1 MKKTKVLCFTDDAIG
16 RDVEMLLPLRYFAER
31 FLNCEFYHALN
42 IEIHQIYRIK
52 PDVILQANT
61 IGSNLYFEISRIAHK
76 QNIPLFALIS
86 EGNFR
91 TDGSFDYWGFNRD
104 KKFYQDYVC
113 CWSERTAS
121 FLKEKEPQEA
131 GRIVVTGGVGF
142 DRYVIYKFLDRKE
155 FLRNYNKEGF
165 EKIIGYAGWAFG
177 KLDHP
182 RGRDELLF
190 WAKGDESKLN
200 WIEKQRCLVR
210 DILREAIEKNPDT
223 LFVLKQHP
231 QENAPER
238 PVPVKN
244 EMSELTGYNNVL
256 YLCAEESIHDLISVA
271 DLWTCFEST
280 TALESWLMSKQT
292 IFINPD
298 PNFNRDELYK
308 GSPLV
313 KSYKEFQS
321 MISEFYDSG
330 KIESFG
336 AHEKSKNRNELIK
349 NIIGFGDGF
358 NHIRASKYFAQTVSN
373 SQFSIRHTNSHR
385 LARAARLAEDRK
397 TRQEAGGGQVLNSQF
412 HFWHWLV
419 FILIRIAAPFYNR
432 KVYSKIYK
440 AKKHLWVFENYR
452 MEKLN
457 KLYAK
462 YVPYFDEF
470 YKAHNIEKKFLD
482 RRLF

>member
-1 MKKTKVLCFTDDAIG
+1 MKKTKVLCFTDDAAG

-31 FLNCEFYHALN
+31 FLNCEFHHALN
-42 IEIHQIYRIK
+42 IEIHQICRIK

-61 IGSNLYFEISRIAHK
+61 IGSNLYFEISRIAYK

-91 TDGSFDYWGFNRD
+91 TDGSFNYWGFNRD

-113 CWSERTAS
+113 CWSERTAE

-131 GRIVVTGGVGF
+131 ERIVVTGGAGF
-142 DRYVIYKFLDRKE
+142 DRYIIYKFLDRKE
-155 FLRNYNKEGF
+155 FLRKYNKEGF
-165 EKIIGYAGWAFG
+165 KKIIGYAGWAFG
-177 KLDHP
+177 KLYHT

-190 WAKGDESKLN
+190 WAHGDESKLK
-200 WIEKQRCLVR
+200 WIEEQRCLVR
-210 DILREAIEKNPDT
+210 NVLREAVVNNPDT

-238 PVPVKN
+238 PEPVKN
-244 EMSELTGYNNVL
+244 EMSELAGCQNVL
-256 YLCAEESIHDLISVA
+256 YLCTEESIHDLISVA

-280 TALESWLMSKQT
+280 TALESWLMGKQT
-292 IFINPD
+292 IFINPE

-308 GSPLV
+308 GSPLA
-313 KSYKEFQS
+313 KSYSQFQNMVNEF
-321 MISEFYDSG
+321 FVSG
-330 KIESFG
+330 KIESFVDF
-336 AHEKSKNRNELIK
+336 EKTKHRNELIG

-358 NHIRASKYFAQTVSN
+358 NHIRASKYFAQTIAKSKIQN
-373 SQFSIRHTNSHR
+373 PKFN
-385 LARAARLAEDRK
+385 
-397 TRQEAGGGQVLNSQF
+397 F
-412 HFWHWLV
+412 YFWHWLV
-419 FILIRIAAPFYNR
+419 FVLIRIAAPFYNR
-432 KVYSKIYK
+432 KIYSKLYK
-440 AKKHLWVFENYR
+440 VKKHLWVFENYR

-470 YKAHNIEKKFLD
+470 YKKHNIEKKFFD
-482 RRLF
+482 GSLFNGCN